1 MLFLTHKAK
10 ESEMEELAR
19 AITDSFSLI
28 KQLLAAA
35 TGEGGNVV
43 SMDEA
48 AVLES
53 ISSILQNVA
62 AFMTELVGEIAT
74 KV

>member
-10 ESEMEELAR
+10 ESEMEELAS
-19 AITDSFSLI
+19 AIIDGFSLV
-28 KQLLAAA
+28 KQLFAAA

-43 SMDEA
+43 SMDEGTF
-48 AVLES
+48 LES
-53 ISSILQNVA
+53 ISSIIQNFT
-62 AFMTELVGEIAT
+62 AFMTELAGEIAT